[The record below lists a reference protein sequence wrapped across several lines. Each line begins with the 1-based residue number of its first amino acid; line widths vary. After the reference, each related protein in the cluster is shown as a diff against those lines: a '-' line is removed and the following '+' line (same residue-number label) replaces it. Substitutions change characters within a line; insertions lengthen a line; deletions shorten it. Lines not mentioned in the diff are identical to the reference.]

1 MKNSHS
7 MNNSHSM
14 KNSHSKKNI
23 VVLISGSGSN
33 LQAILD
39 ACDNH
44 TIDASVKAV
53 FSNKAETL
61 GLERA
66 ELAGVDAHAVN
77 PKEFNSREKFDHE
90 LMIQIDT
97 YQPDLIVLAGYMRI
111 LSSEFVRH
119 YTGKMIN
126 IHPSLLPKYPGLHTH
141 QRAIDAQDKEH
152 GTSVHFVTEELDGG
166 PVILQAKVPVFEGDD
181 ADILA
186 SRVLT
191 QEHCIYPM
199 VCKWFTE
206 DRLSM
211 VNGQAVLDGKVLG
224 NHGYAEE

>member
-1 MKNSHS
+1 MKNNQSKKIS
-7 MNNSHSM
+7 Q
-14 KNSHSKKNI
+14 SKKNI
-23 VVLISGSGSN
+23 VVLVSGSGSN

-39 ACDNH
+39 ACDNSMV
-44 TIDASVKAV
+44 DASVNAV
-53 FSNKAETL
+53 FSNKADAF

-66 ELAGVDAHAVN
+66 KLAGVDAHSVN
-77 PKEFNSREKFDHE
+77 PKEFNSREEFDHE
-90 LMIQIDT
+90 LMLQIDT

-119 YTGKMIN
+119 YAGKMVN

-141 QRAIDAQDKEH
+141 QRAIDAQDEEH

-191 QEHCIYPM
+191 QEHYIYPM
-199 VCKWFTE
+199 VCKWFAE

-211 VNGQAVLDGKVLG
+211 VNGQAILDDKILGK
-224 NHGYAEE
+224 HGYAEK

>member
-7 MNNSHSM
+7 MNNSHS
-14 KNSHSKKNI
+14 KKNI
-23 VVLISGSGSN
+23 VVLVSGSGSN

-39 ACDNH
+39 ACDSH

-53 FSNKAETL
+53 FSNKADAF

-66 ELAGVDAHAVN
+66 KSAGVDAHSVN
-77 PKEFNSREKFDHE
+77 PKEFNSREEFDHE
-90 LMIQIDT
+90 LMLQIDT

-119 YTGKMIN
+119 YAGKMIN
-126 IHPSLLPKYPGLHTH
+126 IHPSLLPKNPGLHTH
-141 QRAIDAQDKEH
+141 QRAIDAKDKEH

-166 PVILQAKVPVFEGDD
+166 PVILQAKVPVFKDDD

-199 VCKWFTE
+199 VCKWFAE

>member
-1 MKNSHS
+1 MKNNQSKKIS
-7 MNNSHSM
+7 Q
-14 KNSHSKKNI
+14 SKKNI
-23 VVLISGSGSN
+23 VVLVSGSGSN

-39 ACDNH
+39 ACDNSM
-44 TIDASVKAV
+44 IDASVNAV
-53 FSNKAETL
+53 FSNKADAF

-66 ELAGVDAHAVN
+66 KLAGVDAHSVN
-77 PKEFNSREKFDHE
+77 PKEFNSREEFDHE
-90 LMIQIDT
+90 LMLQIDT

-119 YTGKMIN
+119 YAGKMVN

-141 QRAIDAQDKEH
+141 QRAIDAQDEEH

-191 QEHCIYPM
+191 QEHYIYPM
-199 VCKWFTE
+199 VCKWFAE
-206 DRLSM
+206 NRLSM
-211 VNGQAVLDGKVLG
+211 VNGQAILDDKILGK
-224 NHGYAEE
+224 HGYAEE

>member
-1 MKNSHS
+1 MKNNQSKKIS
-7 MNNSHSM
+7 Q
-14 KNSHSKKNI
+14 SKKNI
-23 VVLISGSGSN
+23 VVLVSGSGSN

-39 ACDNH
+39 ACDNSM
-44 TIDASVKAV
+44 IDASVNAV
-53 FSNKAETL
+53 FSNKADAF

-66 ELAGVDAHAVN
+66 KLAGVDAHSVN
-77 PKEFNSREKFDHE
+77 PKKFNSREEFDHE
-90 LMIQIDT
+90 LMLQIDT

-119 YTGKMIN
+119 YAGKMVN

-141 QRAIDAQDKEH
+141 QRAIDAQDEEH

-191 QEHCIYPM
+191 QEHYIYPM
-199 VCKWFTE
+199 VCKWFAE
-206 DRLSM
+206 NRLSM
-211 VNGQAVLDGKVLG
+211 VNGQAILDDKILGK
-224 NHGYAEE
+224 HGYAEE